1 MASLQDAI
9 SNTAKNITNT
19 VGKAINTV
27 FSSNSEGVRGTNGY
41 GVQGSAWNAQ
51 GDGGGDYGYPWGYGG
66 GGFSGSGGGKTP
78 EEVQEETQ
86 ASIDDATDNYLGRA
100 GDLSDLGIQNLNNI
114 AGQREQNTNLLNANR
129 RQNMRQVEWQPPQQ
143 RVQSTLGALKTRAGN
158 GLYGSGLTDLME
170 GVSRVDDMSDV
181 QLINTWKQNENA
193 AYNNWFQANE
203 DLISD
208 YIDQMTAIQDEFSK
222 LYSQYWSTMAN
233 INPKLFSKENME
245 KAKKGESVTVGEGT
259 DAYTLP
265 SLKGIK
271 PSDELQALLKAPE
284 RASAVNP
291 YTRDFIRPDRAV
303 TAARAIPN
311 TGSANR
317 STAANQGYLDN
328 LDIYQRRV

>member
-1 MASLQDAI
+1 MAI
-9 SNTAKNITNT
+9 SDLIKGAKNIASNT
-19 VGKAINTV
+19 GAILNNVMSSVGSSQAGDTGFGQGGDTG
-27 FSSNSEGVRGTNGY
+27 FSGVNDDNSSGYDDGWWYGGY
-41 GVQGSAWNAQ
+41 G
-51 GDGGGDYGYPWGYGG
+51 GYGG
-66 GGFSGSGGGKTP
+66 GKSAADI
-78 EEVQEETQ
+78 QEETQ
-86 ASIDDATDNYLGRA
+86 TQINNTAANYGQR
-100 GDLSDLGIQNLNNI
+100 GKDLSDLSKQNLGNI
-114 AGQREQNTNLLNANR
+114 QSQIDQNQALYNQTR
-129 RQNMRQVEWQPPQQ
+129 RQNMRQVEWQPNQQ
-143 RVQSTLGALKTRAGN
+143 REQSTLSALRTRAGN

-170 GVSRVDDMSDV
+170 GIGRVDDMNDV
-181 QLINTWKQNENA
+181 QLINTFKQNSNA
-193 AYNNWFQANE
+193 AYDNWFQANE
-203 DLISD
+203 DLVSD

-222 LYSQYWSTMAN
+222 LYSQYWSTMSN
-233 INPKLFSKENME
+233 INPLLATEENMR
-245 KAKKGESVTVGEGT
+245 KAAGGESASIGEGT

-265 SLKGIK
+265 AGTSIK

>member
-1 MASLQDAI
+1 MADENKASQG
-9 SNTAKNITNT
+9 T
-19 VGKAINTV
+19 VGSAA
-27 FSSNSEGVRGTNGY
+27 RGTVG
-41 GVQGSAWNAQ
+41 GASQGTGTPSYSDP
-51 GDGGGDYGYPWGYGG
+51 GDNYSWFGGGGYGYGG
-66 GGFSGSGGGKTP
+66 GGYGGKSAADA
-78 EEVQEETQ
+78 QKETQ
-86 ASIDDATDNYLGRA
+86 AQIDNTTANYLGRA
-100 GDLSDLGIQNLNNI
+100 GDLSDLGVQNLNNI
-114 AGQREQNTNLLNANR
+114 FDQSEQNTNLFNSTR
-129 RQNMRQVEWQPPQQ
+129 RQNMRQVEWQPQQQ
-143 RVQSTLGALKTRAGN
+143 REQSTLGALRTRAGN

-170 GVSRVDDMSDV
+170 GMGRVDDMNDV
-181 QLINTWKQNENA
+181 QLINTWKQNDNA

-222 LYSQYWSTMAN
+222 LYSQYWSTMSN
-233 INPKLFSKENME
+233 INPLLVSKENME
-245 KAKKGESVTVGEGT
+245 KARNGESVTVGEGT

-291 YTRDFIRPDRAV
+291 RTRDFIRPDRAV

-328 LDIYQRRV
+328 LDIYRRRV